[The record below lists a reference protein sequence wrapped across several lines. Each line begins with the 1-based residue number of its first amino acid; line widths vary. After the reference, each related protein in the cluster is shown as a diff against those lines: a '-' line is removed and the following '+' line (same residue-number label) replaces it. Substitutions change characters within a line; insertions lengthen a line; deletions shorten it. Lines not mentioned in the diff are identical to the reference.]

1 MIKLY
6 LSGAVKWMHIIIDNY
21 NTNYTED
28 KQMSKRT
35 HLNKLDFYMQ
45 NNIKHVLLMN
55 GWDQQDINDMWYKLT
70 VGDVDD
76 IIDFAVLEA

>member
-1 MIKLY
+1 
-6 LSGAVKWMHIIIDNY
+6 
-21 NTNYTED
+21 
-28 KQMSKRT
+28 MSKRT

-76 IIDFAVLEA
+76 IIDFAVLEV